1 MLTLLLVTTLT
12 ALDPAPNATVAN
24 LQATYRNAGDMSA
37 AFKQIY
43 IDKLRG
49 KKRAEQG
56 KLWVKTDGRVRW
68 TYQEP
73 ERKDFVFDG
82 KTAYFY
88 EPENAQVTIFE
99 RFQDSPLANAMHFLW
114 GQGDLAK
121 TFDLSA
127 CEGVCPSAAVGDGL
141 VQLVPKKPMPA
152 VDHIVLVVDGKTHKV
167 RESVVFDPLGNRTE
181 YHFSD
186 VQFGAKVETAKF
198 AFTVPPG
205 VSVLRATA
213 EGVNNPTPMGG
224 GGGSGTTGGST
235 GGSTGVTSRA
245 AP

>member
-1 MLTLLLVTTLT
+1 MISLG
-12 ALDPAPNATVAN
+12 ALDPAPTATVAQ
-24 LQATYRNAGDMSA
+24 LQTTYRNAGDMA
-37 AFKQIY
+37 ATFKQVY

-56 KLWVKTDGRVRW
+56 RLWVKTDGRVRW
-68 TYQEP
+68 TYEQP

-99 RFQDSPLANAMHFLW
+99 RFQDSPLADAMHFLW

-121 TFDLSA
+121 SFELGP
-127 CEGVCPSAAVGDGL
+127 CHGVCPEVGAGDGV
-141 VQLVPKKPMPA
+141 VQLVPKKAMPA
-152 VDHIVLVVDGKTHKV
+152 VDHIVLVVDAKSGKV

-186 VQFGAKVETAKF
+186 VQFDAKVAPQKF
-198 AFTVPPG
+198 DFTVPPG
-205 VSVLRATA
+205 VSVLRATHDGVSKARSA
-213 EGVNNPTPMGG
+213 EEKAAP
-224 GGGSGTTGGST
+224 SGST
-235 GGSTGVTSRA
+235 EV
-245 AP
+245 APKKP